1 MENSRLF
8 LSFFFFLFFMN
19 FELGILPPPPPQC
32 VWLVCLVLVV
42 YCGFYNTFLDSLN
55 VKWEFLD

>member
-1 MENSRLF
+1 MWKIQGFFFR
-8 LSFFFFLFFMN
+8 SFFFFFMN
-19 FELGILPPPPPQC
+19 FELGILPPSPQC